1 MLEIG
6 RRPPQVGNVAM
17 KARVAVV
24 GLGKMA
30 LLHASILSALNSV
43 ELVSFCE
50 ISPLV
55 RRFGKKVIPSVGI
68 VAGVQELAGMGL
80 DAVYV
85 TTPPRSHFGIVREIY
100 DAGIAHHV
108 FVEKPLASSYFEA
121 QELCRLAEKHGGIN
135 MVGYDRRFSV
145 TFGKAKRI
153 LDEGT
158 LGQLSSFEA
167 YAYSSDFLGSK
178 GRSKASSRGGVISD
192 LACHAV
198 DIALW
203 FFGRLEVKSAKVES
217 LLGDGSQDAVD
228 FQVASPA
235 SLEGWIRSSWCKEGY
250 RMPEIG
256 LIVRGSSGTMKVD
269 EDKVEVNL
277 GKDAP
282 FLWHKHDLGDNVPF
296 FIGGTDYVREDEFFI
311 RSVLNGSPAE
321 PSFSTASKVE
331 EIIEHVKRM
340 SDDSK

>member
-1 MLEIG
+1 
-6 RRPPQVGNVAM
+6 V
-17 KARVAVV
+17 KARIAVV

-50 ISPLV
+50 ISSLV
-55 RRFGKKVIPSVGI
+55 RRFGKKVIPGVGI

-85 TTPPRSHFGIVREIY
+85 TTPPRSHFGIVREVY
-100 DAGIAHHV
+100 SAGIARHV
-108 FVEKPLASSYFEA
+108 FVEKPLASSYAEA
-121 QELCRLAEKHGGIN
+121 QEMCRLAESHGGVN

-153 LDEGT
+153 LDDGT

-167 YAYSSDFLGSK
+167 YAYSSDFLGSR
-178 GRSKASSRGGVISD
+178 GRSKASTRGGVVSD

-203 FFGRLEVKSAKVES
+203 FFGRLEVKNARVQS
-217 LLGDGSQDAVD
+217 LLGEGSEDAVD
-228 FQVASPA
+228 FQVASLA
-235 SLEGWIRSSWCKEGY
+235 SPEGWIRSSWCKEGY

-256 LIVRGSSGTMKVD
+256 LIVKGSGGTMKVN
-269 EDKVEVNL
+269 EDKVELSL
-277 GKDAP
+277 GNDAP
-282 FLWHKHDLGDNVPF
+282 LLWHKHDLSDNVPF
-296 FIGGTDYVREDEFFI
+296 FIGGTDYIREDEFFV
-311 RSVLNGSPAE
+311 RSILDGSPAE
-321 PSFSTASKVE
+321 PSFLTASRVE
-331 EIIEHVKRM
+331 EIIEQVKRM
-340 SDDSK
+340 SDASK

>member
-1 MLEIG
+1 
-6 RRPPQVGNVAM
+6 M
-17 KARVAVV
+17 KARVAVI

-30 LLHASILSALNSV
+30 LLHASILSALDSV

-50 ISPLV
+50 ISSLV
-55 RRFGKKVIPSVGI
+55 RRFGKKIMPRIAI
-68 VAGVQELAGMGL
+68 VAGVHELADMGL

-85 TTPPRSHFGIVREIY
+85 TTPPRSHFPIVREVY
-100 DAGIAHHV
+100 TAGIARHV
-108 FVEKPLASSYFEA
+108 FVEKPLASSYSEA
-121 QELCRLAEKHGGIN
+121 EELCALAEKHGGVN

-158 LGQLSSFEA
+158 IGQLSSFEA

-178 GRSKASSRGGVISD
+178 GRSKASTRGGVVSD

-203 FFGRLEVKSAKVES
+203 FFGRLEVRSAKVES
-217 LLGDGSQDAVD
+217 LLGEGSQDAVD
-228 FQVASPA
+228 FQVASSA
-235 SLEGWIRSSWCKEGY
+235 RLEGWIRSSWCKEGY

-256 LIVRGSSGTMKVD
+256 VIVKGSAGTMKVD
-269 EDKVEVNL
+269 EDKVEVSL

-282 FLWHKHDLGDNVPF
+282 LLWHRHDLSDDVPF
-296 FIGGTDYVREDEFFI
+296 FIGGTDYVREDGSFI
-311 RSVLNGSPAE
+311 RSVLEGSPAE
-321 PSFSTASKVE
+321 PSFSTASRVE
-331 EIIEHVKRM
+331 EIIEQVKRM
-340 SDDSK
+340 SSASK